1 MRTTFAGVSM
11 RARPSYHQQLYPCL
25 KNGAH
30 HTMSTWAA
38 ARIANRGLR
47 MWKYPP
53 SWIPVTVLTLL
64 KRGVVYRAAPRG
76 GFGIHAKRSLAI
88 SATPAVAGFGPGRRI
103 GSGRKTV
110 GPTVTYPSVH
120 TLPSLPPPA
129 LLSLIAQVH
138 PLEIWCASLHDSTAI
153 PSMCSKQTVAAH
165 RVVMTPLVL
174 RRSVPHQVADVVRTT
189 RYSALPL
196 IILS

>member
-53 SWIPVTVLTLL
+53 SWIPLTVLTLHQAW
-64 KRGVVYRAAPRG
+64 RGLTPGLRG
-76 GFGIHAKRSLAI
+76 GFG
-88 SATPAVAGFGPGRRI
+88 
-103 GSGRKTV
+103 
-110 GPTVTYPSVH
+110 
-120 TLPSLPPPA
+120 PPCKVEA
-129 LLSLIAQVH
+129 L
-138 PLEIWCASLHDSTAI
+138 
-153 PSMCSKQTVAAH
+153 
-165 RVVMTPLVL
+165 
-174 RRSVPHQVADVVRTT
+174 
-189 RYSALPL
+189 
-196 IILS
+196 